1 MDASTAP
8 YIILPPCLFII
19 ILLAPF
25 IIPTL
30 LRRHSTIFSFSLFSF
45 TPLILFSMSFSFFLS
60 FFLSLVCS
68 FSCFAE
74 NLSSFLFLFLHL
86 SHTDYSIL
94 VPMDS
99 LVLIFCLFRRR
110 SDSCC
115 TEKSCNLFLK
125 NYYTGFYVYRYIYI
139 KFVNI
144 T

>member
-30 LRRHSTIFSFSLFSF
+30 PRRHSTIFSFSLFSF
-45 TPLILFSMSFSFFLS
+45 IPLILFSMSFSLSLSRSLARS
-60 FFLSLVCS
+60 FFIVRS

-86 SHTDYSIL
+86 SHTDHSIL

-99 LVLIFCLFRRR
+99 LVPIFFLFRR
-110 SDSCC
+110 SDSRC
-115 TEKSCNLFLK
+115 TEKSCNPERFL
-125 NYYTGFYVYRYIYI
+125 YGIVCRYIYI
-139 KFVNI
+139 MYI
-144 T
+144 